1 MQDKVKEI
9 RSFTNLPIFVGFGI
23 QNNQDVKRMR
33 KVADGVI
40 VGTSI
45 VKCFK
50 KGNLDIIMKDI
61 EEIFKK

>member
-1 MQDKVKEI
+1 
-9 RSFTNLPIFVGFGI
+9 
-23 QNNQDVKRMR
+23 
-33 KVADGVI
+33 I

-50 KGNLDIIMKDI
+50 QGNLDIIMKDI

>member
-1 MQDKVKEI
+1 
-9 RSFTNLPIFVGFGI
+9 
-23 QNNQDVKRMR
+23 MR

-40 VGTSI
+40 VETSI

-50 KGNLDIIMKDI
+50 QGNLDIIMKDI